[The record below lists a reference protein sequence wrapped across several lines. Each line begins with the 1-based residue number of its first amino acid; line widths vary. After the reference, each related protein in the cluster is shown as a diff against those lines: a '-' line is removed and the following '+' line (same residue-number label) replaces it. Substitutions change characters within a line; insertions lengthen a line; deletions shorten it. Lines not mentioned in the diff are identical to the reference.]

1 MGGIGARKNHRFCTV
16 KSCEVVK
23 ISGFYDSLC
32 HKGGGNCYKGGI
44 LGGGGGNAWNLF
56 VSPM

>member
-32 HKGGGNCYKGGI
+32 LKGGGNCYKVEI
-44 LGGGGGNAWNLF
+44 LGGGGGNAWN
-56 VSPM
+56 